1 MIKVNSGQSAVF
13 IDRAI
18 ATLQILL
25 KLRLATE
32 PSRLPVQV
40 LEYKNRQYKLQS
52 WHGRLVGQFQG
63 RELNSIDPSISDL
76 LGNSI

>member
-1 MIKVNSGQSAVF
+1 MIKANSGQSAVF
-13 IDRAI
+13 TDKTI

-40 LEYKNRQYKLQS
+40 LEYKNRQYKL
-52 WHGRLVGQFQG
+52 
-63 RELNSIDPSISDL
+63 
-76 LGNSI
+76 